1 MRSGV
6 SYSVRIKASAA
17 KELERIPGPARL
29 RIIAA
34 IDGLGE
40 QPLVGAPLKGG
51 LRGLRR
57 QRVGDYRIVYEL
69 FLPERATMAEMP
81 SSSISGCSCSTLA
94 IILP

>member
-6 SYSVRIKASAA
+6 GYSVRIKASAA
-17 KELERIPGPARL
+17 KELERIPRPARL

-34 IDGLGE
+34 IDRLGE
-40 QPLVGAPLKGG
+40 QPLSGAPLKGE

-69 FLPERATMAEMP
+69 LDAELVVLVVRVAHRRDAYR
-81 SSSISGCSCSTLA
+81 GT
-94 IILP
+94 